1 MRPSPKS
8 LTRRPINSAAEPHG
22 RTAAGRT
29 GDGALVEF
37 RSRGGRRALRCRNPE
52 RHGRAQRGRR
62 PVAVGGSASN
72 EHERSGAC
80 HFGSFLAKNLRMATS
95 ETMNSA
101 LCPTSTPAS
110 YPVLAVGQP
119 HLISSARTKPFT
131 LRFLVVDR
139 LRATLA
145 QVGCDD
151 GSEIIHPPPDGLVRD
166 HNPALGEQ
174 VFDIAEAERE
184 PEVQPNRLVNDLR
197 REPVARVADFLRIRC
212 RRASLPC
219 SSVSRATPYQRICRS
234 DAVRR
239 NRSPTGCAPW

>member
-1 MRPSPKS
+1 MDGPPPAVPATGRWSSSAPWWTPCVALSKS
-8 LTRRPINSAAEPHG
+8 RTPWSSATRASAG
-22 RTAAGRT
+22 
-29 GDGALVEF
+29 
-37 RSRGGRRALRCRNPE
+37 
-52 RHGRAQRGRR
+52 RGRR
-62 PVAVGGSASN
+62 
-72 EHERSGAC
+72 ERVERTRT
-80 HFGSFLAKNLRMATS
+80 FGRLPFRQLPGQEFEMATS

-110 YPVLAVGQP
+110 YPVLAVSQP

-151 GSEIIHPPPDGLVRD
+151 GSEIIHPPPDGLERD